1 MDDRSSAPSSS
12 SPLLLDGYRDTE
24 ARRTFISPGIRFYQW
39 KCWINSWNLN
49 QLSFIE
55 TKNEFPSNLDVS
67 RDLFLKKTPINIL
80 QLISRLFG
88 FNGHSAAS
96 AIKNE
101 MLRWNCRLRIG
112 IKTAA
117 ILLPATSEDKLKE
130 RERKK
135 KSPGNLLVC
144 PMIISFGLPPAP
156 AGCCVN
162 KWTKPAA
169 QLKFIACEQAKKQIA
184 QGFFFL

>member
-1 MDDRSSAPSSS
+1 MKMLNKFLKFKS
-12 SPLLLDGYRDTE
+12 
-24 ARRTFISPGIRFYQW
+24 TFIHW
-39 KCWINSWNLN
+39 NKKWI
-49 QLSFIE
+49 SFE
-55 TKNEFPSNLDVS
+55 S
-67 RDLFLKKTPINIL
+67 RRVTWLVLKKTPINIL

-130 RERKK
+130 REREK

-184 QGFFFL
+184 QGFFFFI